1 MAIDKIKALNTA
13 VANAVA
19 RGGRVQSQSAE
30 QAIIVYTGPNIGMYV
45 FLTVI
50 TLGFYW
56 AGGWLFYRPKKDRI
70 EIIRIDD
77 DGNTLVEK
85 GG

>member
-1 MAIDKIKALNTA
+1 MANEKAKALNTA

-19 RGGRVQSQSAE
+19 RGGRVQSQSGD
-30 QAIIVYTGPNIGMYV
+30 QAIIVYTGPDKAKYAL
-45 FLTVI
+45 LTVI
-50 TLGFYW
+50 SFGLYW
-56 AGGWLFYRPKKDRI
+56 LGGWLFYRPKKDRM

-77 DGNTLVEK
+77 DGNTLIEQ